1 MTNERKTDH
10 SKSIWVGLEGLTKG
24 QRQAITSHFKELATP
39 EARRALAHAMGKAML
54 APRGQKNPTMRQ
66 HKKAC
71 FAKGKAAT
79 NAGDGVLAAD
89 YNKVITILNRKIN
102 TNVLLAKGIPIGKR
116 RR

>member
-1 MTNERKTDH
+1 MMNKRTTDH

-54 APRGQKNPTMRQ
+54 APRGQKNKIMRAF
-66 HKKAC
+66 KKQC
-71 FAKGKAAT
+71 FSKAKTAT

-89 YNKVITILNRKIN
+89 YKTVITILNKKIN
-102 TNVLLAKGIPIGKR
+102 YNIMFAKGKIKR
-116 RR
+116 